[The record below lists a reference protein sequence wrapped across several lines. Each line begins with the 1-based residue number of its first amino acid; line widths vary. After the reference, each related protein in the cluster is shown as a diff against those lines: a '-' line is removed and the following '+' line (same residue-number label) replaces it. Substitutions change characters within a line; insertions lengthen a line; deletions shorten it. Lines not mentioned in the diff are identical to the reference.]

1 MVTRRIGL
9 LVPSSNS
16 VMELDFHRALD
27 GLANVHTDRMY
38 MVDTTREGEQ
48 YMLDH
53 EAVPA
58 ARRIATVEPDA
69 VVFGCTS
76 ASSLHGAQYDQEFRD
91 RLEKTTGVP
100 VLGVLTSA
108 IAELEGAGRVGLFT
122 PYIDELTA
130 TIADSL
136 QAAGVQVVVRLG
148 LGIDNNFDIGLLTP
162 HDVTTAVLGMDL
174 SDVDTIFCSC
184 TNLRAMEA
192 RQTLIEQ
199 TGRSVV
205 TSNHAVIRHVE
216 RFLEQSASPSS
227 PEVKSR

>member
-1 MVTRRIGL
+1 MTRRIGL

-27 GLANVHTDRMY
+27 GIVNVHTDRMY
-38 MVDTTREGEQ
+38 MVDTTRVGEQ

-53 EAVPA
+53 EAIPA
-58 ARRIATVEPDA
+58 ARRIATIEPDA

-91 RLEKTTGVP
+91 RLAQTARAP
-100 VLGVLTSA
+100 VLGVLASV
-108 IAELEGAGRVGLFT
+108 IADLEGAGRVGLFT
-122 PYIDELTA
+122 PYIDELTT

-136 QAAGVQVVVRLG
+136 QAAGVSVVERVG

-162 HDVTTAVLGMDL
+162 HDVASAVLAMDL
-174 SDVDTIFCSC
+174 RNVDTVFCSC

-192 RQTLIEQ
+192 REMLIEQ
-199 TGRSVV
+199 TNRSVV
-205 TSNHAVIRHVE
+205 TSNHAVIRQVE
-216 RFLEQSASPSS
+216 KFLERSAPVR
-227 PEVKSR
+227 EVQERTR